1 MLVMQVKHFWKLDNM
16 FGFTHQK
23 RSRVSVSKKLLCNW
37 FGPYPIPYRLRSER
51 NKKVTFTVHTN
62 RMKPYLD
69 PALRSIEDAWSKPYL
84 DESDIPDDSLEVCE
98 SFIHDNV
105 TNVTA
110 ENDTHSLLH
119 SEEDPDNLNQQVSEM
134 MMILYFFK

>member
-1 MLVMQVKHFWKLDNM
+1 M
-16 FGFTHQK
+16 
-23 RSRVSVSKKLLCNW
+23 RSKN
-37 FGPYPIPYRLRSER
+37 
-51 NKKVTFTVHTN
+51 NKKVTFAVHTN

-69 PALRSIEDAWSKPYL
+69 PALRPIEDDWSKPYL
-84 DESDIPDDSLEVCE
+84 DESDIPEDSFEVCE

-105 TNVTA
+105 TSVSA

-119 SEEDPDNLNQQVSEM
+119 SEEDPDNLNQQVRM

>member
-37 FGPYPIPYRLRSER
+37 FGPYAIPYRLRSEK
-51 NKKVTFTVHTN
+51 NKKVTFAVHTN

-69 PALRSIEDAWSKPYL
+69 PALRSIEAAWSKPYL
-84 DESDIPDDSLEVCE
+84 DESDIPNDSLEVCE